1 MKRRKNQTSS
11 RVISYMKNLPL
22 FILLFVSLKG
32 FTQGSTDSVL
42 HLADTLQP
50 YSIEAFYAS
59 VIQYHPIV
67 KQSRLLSETA
77 RQEVRLARGNFD
89 PKLESRFSN
98 KTLNDKEYYSKWL
111 TTLTIPTWFPIDPK
125 LGLEKNDGSYL
136 NNENFIPASDDYK
149 QVFTGISLP
158 VGKGLFTD
166 DRRAALKQAQLFTQI
181 AEAEQIKLINKILL
195 DAAKDY
201 WQWFYAFYNFRLL
214 DQNTRLSIEILDR
227 VRLNVRLGEASAI
240 DTLQAKI
247 TLQQRR
253 IERQEAWLDYTNAG
267 IRVSNYLWN
276 EQEQPIQLSDRTVPY
291 LMEGAD
297 ALLSIQTLEELKT
310 MAQENHPELKKISAK
325 LLQLD
330 VERKLAVEYLKPRV
344 DLNYTFINQ
353 PLTPSGDF
361 RAFQF
366 QQDYKFGFDFSVPV
380 FLRKERAKLS
390 QTKLKIQ
397 STEFEQTQTRRDV
410 LNQVQQAYNQLA
422 NTQLIMQQQIAMV
435 EYYDRILKAEL
446 LNLENGESD
455 LFKINVQQEKLIQAQ
470 SKLLKLR
477 SDYEKLK
484 ATLYW
489 AAGVRN
495 LNVNVP

>member
-1 MKRRKNQTSS
+1 MNK
-11 RVISYMKNLPL
+11 LPL
-22 FILLFVSLKG
+22 LILFLLSFEG
-32 FTQGSTDSVL
+32 FAQRSTDSVL

-50 YSIEAFYAS
+50 YSIEVFYAA
-59 VIQYHPIV
+59 VVQNHPIV
-67 KQSRLLSETA
+67 RQSRLLSETA
-77 RQEVRLARGNFD
+77 RQEVRLARGSFD

-98 KTLNDKEYYSKWL
+98 KNLYDKEYYSKWL
-111 TTLTIPTWFPIDPK
+111 TAITFPTWFPIDPK
-125 LGLEKNDGSYL
+125 FGIERNDGPYL
-136 NNENFIPASDDYK
+136 NNESFIPVSDDYK

-166 DRRAALKQAQLFTQI
+166 ERRAALKQAKLFTQI

-201 WQWFYAFYNFRLL
+201 WQWFYSFYNFRLL
-214 DQNTRLSIEILDR
+214 DQNTRLSMEILDR
-227 VRLNVRLGEASAI
+227 VRLNVSLGEASAI

-247 TLQQRR
+247 TVQQRK
-253 IERQEAWLDYTNAG
+253 IERQEAWLEYTNAG
-267 IRVSNYLWN
+267 IRVSNYLWD
-276 EQEQPIQLSDRTVPY
+276 ERDQPLQLSHRTVPY
-291 LMEGAD
+291 LMAGAD
-297 ALLSIQTLEELKT
+297 ELLSTQTLEELKI
-310 MAQENHPELKKISAK
+310 MAQENHPELRKLSAK

-330 VERKLAVEYLKPRV
+330 VERKLAVEYLKPKV

-353 PLTPSGDF
+353 PLTPLGEF
-361 RAFQF
+361 RSIQF
-366 QQDYKFGFDFSVPV
+366 RQDYKFGFDFSVPV

-390 QTKLKIQ
+390 QTKIKIQ
-397 STEFEQTQTRRDV
+397 STEFEQAQTRRDV
-410 LNQVQQAYNQLA
+410 LNQVQQVYNQLT
-422 NTQLIMQQQIAMV
+422 NTQLIMQQQVAMV
-435 EYYDRILKAEL
+435 DYYDRILKAEL

-495 LNVNVP
+495 LNFKFP